1 MILLVSLNSKMALE
15 GWNDILSC
23 KGDIKIDQVCGNG
36 HHTRHGFV
44 YTTAPKSLKANHQ
57 SITRNIFETTIN
69 QLMTPMPSPTLSNSR
84 FRVSVWTIRCMSYIQ
99 QDFPWAPL
107 MTVPGNLLLCLASP
121 YDTLPTPLNLN
132 EHVDPM
138 Q

>member
-1 MILLVSLNSKMALE
+1 MILLVSLNSKMAL
-15 GWNDILSC
+15 GRLKMIFCLV
-23 KGDIKIDQVCGNG
+23 KVTKIDQVCGNG

-69 QLMTPMPSPTLSNSR
+69 QLMTPMPSPTLSNCR
-84 FRVSVWTIRCMSYIQ
+84 FRVSAWTIRCMNYIQ